1 MATDTPF
8 ESLRY
13 SDKIWLQERRKR
25 TALLIKHI
33 YNEVKDRKILDVA
46 MGKWSLVKD
55 LFPKLFVVGIDH
67 VSPSLPPDEFYLL
80 DIEKDL
86 PFKDGEFSM
95 VFAGEIIEHLG
106 YQSAHNLLK
115 EISRVLRTNGYLLLT
130 TPNGFRNRLKEI
142 LKRPKVAAHE
152 KEFSFREIK
161 KMLVKMGFE
170 VIHSDGIQPVFIPWS
185 VTIRFASL
193 KLPGFLS
200 SQLIFL
206 CQKNLI
212 ATI

>member
-55 LFPKLFVVGIDH
+55 
-67 VSPSLPPDEFYLL
+67 PSLPPDEFYLL